1 MLNFTGKTRIFKN
14 EKGFYST
21 TISKKEKDS
30 QIYKKMYI
38 SVNFKKGVEI
48 ENESDISIIN
58 GFLSFNEWT
67 DKDGKVQRNP
77 VLVVLEYELNSNN
90 NINNQDLSD
99 FTDDKPF

>member
-1 MLNFTGKTRIFKN
+1 MLNFTGKSRIFRN

-21 TISKKEKDS
+21 TISRKDKDS
-30 QIYKKMYI
+30 QTYKKMYI

-48 ENESDISIIN
+48 TNETDIIITN

-67 DKDGKVQRNP
+67 DKDGKIQRNP
-77 VLVVLEYELNSNN
+77 VLVVLEYELENGTN
-90 NINNQDLSD
+90 NNQDLSD